1 MKNKSMF
8 FFCQLCG
15 KAAKITGY
23 VISFLF
29 FSLLKKLGCIKN
41 EELLLLFKTPFSLV
55 LFFCGNWFCLIM
67 QCLAV
72 SPFQCHYWPV

>member
-15 KAAKITGY
+15 EATKITGY

-29 FSLLKKLGCIKN
+29 FLIAEKN
-41 EELLLLFKTPFSLV
+41 QVYKEFRITELLLLFKTLFPCALLMWKLV
-55 LFFCGNWFCLIM
+55 LFNHAVWLP
-67 QCLAV
+67 V
-72 SPFQCHYWPV
+72 SPFQ